1 MSSCEYRLVPDKA
14 VFLDFLSTLDLS
26 PEQTACIKQFP
37 LAYVEINEESNTWKI
52 AYAAEATILQKQE
65 LAAVAK
71 KLSAACSI
79 AQVTFVNV
87 HADSLAAPCLED
99 IVPLP
104 EEPETVPEETPG
116 AGAEQVYQSQEYLQA
131 LEALDAEHNRGVKS
145 NGVVYGRKITK
156 APRTILEVQ
165 EEENGVVIEGT
176 VVGFRQRDLRTNAV
190 MLTILVTDDTDGMM
204 LKLRFGDR
212 NENNDLAKNQ
222 KECAD
227 FMKNIPVG
235 SRIKAQGN
243 VMVDKYE
250 NMEVVMMPVKSI
262 MLEPSNKRE
271 DKAEVKRVELHLHTK
286 MSKMDGLTSM
296 EDVVDTAARWGHKAL
311 AITDHGVVQAF
322 PFAYKELQK
331 LQDKGKDNGLKL
343 IYGME
348 GYLCH
353 AKEDKKNYHII
364 LLAKDAEGMRN
375 LYRIVS
381 LSHLQYFGGKP
392 KRPRLTKGLLD
403 QYRKGIIVGSACAA
417 GELYRAILAGAPH
430 EELKEI
436 ASYYDYLEIQPTG
449 NNNYLIRDN
458 RFPEITTVEDLQA
471 INKKILALADEL
483 GKMTVATCDVHFLN
497 PEDAIAR
504 KILQVGMG
512 YPDEPQPPL
521 FLRTTEEM
529 LEEFSYLG
537 ERAKEVVIDNP
548 VAIADQVE
556 VVKPVPDDDQLYA
569 PTIPGAKQKVESMSY
584 AQAHAWY
591 GPQLPQI
598 VEDRLKL
605 ELKSIIGNGFSVLY
619 YIAHLLVK
627 KSNDDGYMVGS
638 RGSVGSSFVA
648 TMLNITEVNPL
659 PPHYRCPH
667 CFHTEFFTDGTVGS
681 GFDLPEKAC
690 PECGTPMIRDGHNI
704 PFAVFLGFKGD
715 KVPDIDLNFS
725 GEYQAHAHKYT
736 EELFGRDN
744 VFRAGTIGTLA
755 DKTAYGYI
763 KKYYENRGEPKRSA
777 YIEGLIPK
785 LVGVKRTT
793 GQHPGGIVVIPRD
806 MDVHYITPV
815 SHPADDETV
824 GTITTHYDF
833 HSFNDRV
840 VKLDILGHDDPT
852 MIKMLDNLMGRDGYC
867 KSIPIGDPETMEL
880 YLDTQSLG
888 VDPEAIGS
896 EVGTLGVPEC
906 GTRFVRQMI
915 ADVKPKNFSDLL
927 RISGYSHGT
936 GVWLDNAQELIRE
949 GHPTDETISTRDD
962 IMTYLINHNVEP
974 SMAFKIMEHCRK
986 GRTHKS
992 GFKPEMAEA
1001 LQKAKIPDFYI
1012 RSCKTVEYLFPKAHA
1027 VAYVLSAYRIA
1038 YCKVHHPKE
1047 FYAAY
1052 FSIRAPKFD
1061 YTLVHKGEDYMKTFI
1076 KNVYAQGNKA
1086 KVNDKDAATYMEMC
1100 VEMIER
1106 GYQFE
1111 NIDLYKS
1118 DATKFIV
1125 TDKGLLPPLGS
1136 IGGIGGVAAESIVE
1150 ARKQGPFISQEDL
1163 RNRAKISGSNVEL
1176 LAELGILEGMPASD
1190 QMELF

>member
-52 AYAAEATILQKQE
+52 AYAAEATNLQQQE

-104 EEPETVPEETPG
+104 EEPEPVPEETPG

-212 NENNDLAKNQ
+212 NENNNLAKNQ

-471 INKKILALADEL
+471 INKKILALADE
-483 GKMTVATCDVHFLN
+483 D
-497 PEDAIAR
+497 R
-504 KILQVGMG
+504 K
-512 YPDEPQPPL
+512 
-521 FLRTTEEM
+521 
-529 LEEFSYLG
+529 S
-537 ERAKEVVIDNP
+537 VV
-548 VAIADQVE
+548 
-556 VVKPVPDDDQLYA
+556 
-569 PTIPGAKQKVESMSY
+569 
-584 AQAHAWY
+584 
-591 GPQLPQI
+591 
-598 VEDRLKL
+598 
-605 ELKSIIGNGFSVLY
+605 
-619 YIAHLLVK
+619 
-627 KSNDDGYMVGS
+627 
-638 RGSVGSSFVA
+638 
-648 TMLNITEVNPL
+648 
-659 PPHYRCPH
+659 
-667 CFHTEFFTDGTVGS
+667 
-681 GFDLPEKAC
+681 
-690 PECGTPMIRDGHNI
+690 
-704 PFAVFLGFKGD
+704 
-715 KVPDIDLNFS
+715 
-725 GEYQAHAHKYT
+725 
-736 EELFGRDN
+736 
-744 VFRAGTIGTLA
+744 
-755 DKTAYGYI
+755 
-763 KKYYENRGEPKRSA
+763 
-777 YIEGLIPK
+777 
-785 LVGVKRTT
+785 
-793 GQHPGGIVVIPRD
+793 
-806 MDVHYITPV
+806 
-815 SHPADDETV
+815 
-824 GTITTHYDF
+824 
-833 HSFNDRV
+833 
-840 VKLDILGHDDPT
+840 
-852 MIKMLDNLMGRDGYC
+852 
-867 KSIPIGDPETMEL
+867 
-880 YLDTQSLG
+880 
-888 VDPEAIGS
+888 
-896 EVGTLGVPEC
+896 
-906 GTRFVRQMI
+906 
-915 ADVKPKNFSDLL
+915 
-927 RISGYSHGT
+927 
-936 GVWLDNAQELIRE
+936 
-949 GHPTDETISTRDD
+949 
-962 IMTYLINHNVEP
+962 
-974 SMAFKIMEHCRK
+974 
-986 GRTHKS
+986 
-992 GFKPEMAEA
+992 
-1001 LQKAKIPDFYI
+1001 
-1012 RSCKTVEYLFPKAHA
+1012 
-1027 VAYVLSAYRIA
+1027 
-1038 YCKVHHPKE
+1038 
-1047 FYAAY
+1047 
-1052 FSIRAPKFD
+1052 
-1061 YTLVHKGEDYMKTFI
+1061 
-1076 KNVYAQGNKA
+1076 
-1086 KVNDKDAATYMEMC
+1086 
-1100 VEMIER
+1100 
-1106 GYQFE
+1106 
-1111 NIDLYKS
+1111 
-1118 DATKFIV
+1118 
-1125 TDKGLLPPLGS
+1125 
-1136 IGGIGGVAAESIVE
+1136 
-1150 ARKQGPFISQEDL
+1150 
-1163 RNRAKISGSNVEL
+1163 
-1176 LAELGILEGMPASD
+1176 
-1190 QMELF
+1190 